1 MHCVYLLNNKMQAF
15 LNYSVLSEL
24 VSQEQLKLLTKWKLL
39 ALLVLKIIKICVLY
53 LLLNKNLK
61 NALARIQKERREAVA
76 CGVTERA
83 WVSLFREYE
92 NIEELNRRA
101 MMALVDRIIVYENHV
116 VEIEYKYRD
125 EYEQATR
132 YVSMYREDMAK
143 AV

>member
-1 MHCVYLLNNKMQAF
+1 M
-15 LNYSVLSEL
+15 
-24 VSQEQLKLLTKWKLL
+24 
-39 ALLVLKIIKICVLY
+39 
-53 LLLNKNLK
+53 
-61 NALARIQKERREAVA
+61 
-76 CGVTERA
+76 TERA

-125 EYEQATR
+125 EYEQATQ
-132 YVSMYREDMAK
+132 YVSMCREDMAK